1 MLNIKFK
8 DIIDANKSNAR
19 EIYKLKNLMDLFGVT
34 VRQVCER
41 ASVYDTVNLDI
52 DDRINY
58 FYKLARR
65 NSRLDSIMLYINS
78 FFEIVNERYL
88 ELEGKEACG
97 IKENLLKLSPELNV
111 EILINNSL
119 YKNLQNKVFNI
130 VLKYEKKKAETS
142 LNESEYDEI
151 EKILKMNGIKFNF
164 GFDKYGITYFE
175 NEDSNLLYEAYKQEE
190 IFINLE
196 NRFMELDVSKCYFLV
211 HNWND
216 IKRILWDET
225 TVELLTVLINEP
237 IEYLNSAKD
246 EIKYSMTPN
255 NIIIDNAIEY
265 SYILNIYR
273 NLPLKIKASHSQ
285 LWIQFYKELKKTSV
299 LILENLN
306 KHFDSIVSI
315 SSPILEFLFVYLCTN
330 CDYTISEDNEL
341 LIIMPH

>member
-164 GFDKYGITYFE
+164 GFDKYGIRTLIYYMRHI
-175 NEDSNLLYEAYKQEE
+175 SKK
-190 IFINLE
+190 
-196 NRFMELDVSKCYFLV
+196 RFL
-211 HNWND
+211 
-216 IKRILWDET
+216 
-225 TVELLTVLINEP
+225 
-237 IEYLNSAKD
+237 
-246 EIKYSMTPN
+246 
-255 NIIIDNAIEY
+255 
-265 SYILNIYR
+265 
-273 NLPLKIKASHSQ
+273 
-285 LWIQFYKELKKTSV
+285 
-299 LILENLN
+299 
-306 KHFDSIVSI
+306 
-315 SSPILEFLFVYLCTN
+315 
-330 CDYTISEDNEL
+330 
-341 LIIMPH
+341 

>member
-1 MLNIKFK
+1 M
-8 DIIDANKSNAR
+8 
-19 EIYKLKNLMDLFGVT
+19 
-34 VRQVCER
+34 
-41 ASVYDTVNLDI
+41 
-52 DDRINY
+52 
-58 FYKLARR
+58 
-65 NSRLDSIMLYINS
+65 
-78 FFEIVNERYL
+78 
-88 ELEGKEACG
+88 
-97 IKENLLKLSPELNV
+97 
-111 EILINNSL
+111 
-119 YKNLQNKVFNI
+119 
-130 VLKYEKKKAETS
+130 
-142 LNESEYDEI
+142 
-151 EKILKMNGIKFNF
+151 
-164 GFDKYGITYFE
+164 
-175 NEDSNLLYEAYKQEE
+175 
-190 IFINLE
+190 
-196 NRFMELDVSKCYFLV
+196 
-211 HNWND
+211 
-216 IKRILWDET
+216 LWDET